1 MKVRNILMS
10 VVLCTTSINCFAANP
25 EGDYTFTYQ
34 GKLERL
40 NSTSSGS
47 TETIFDQTMGAGDGH
62 PSVFAHQ
69 NTEAVFEQIKE
80 GNKTISRSV
89 PQVFGYRFVVLP
101 ETLAPGQFETTGRV
115 TTSISV
121 DQSVKGKNGKPVE
134 HLETK
139 NVSLTKGETATL
151 DWVNAGEKYRL
162 TVKLNDG
169 KWNKFE

>member
-10 VVLCTTSINCFAANP
+10 VALCAASINCFAANP
-25 EGDYTFTYQ
+25 EGVHTFTYQ

-40 NSTSSGS
+40 DASSSGS
-47 TETIFDQTMGAGDGH
+47 TKTIFDQSMGAGDGH
-62 PSVFAHQ
+62 PGVFAHQ
-69 NTEAVFEQIKE
+69 DKEAVFEQIKE
-80 GNKTISRSV
+80 GNKTITRSV
-89 PQVFGYRFVVLP
+89 PLVYGYRFVVLP

-121 DQSVKGKNGKPVE
+121 DQSVKGKDGKPVE
-134 HLETK
+134 HSETK